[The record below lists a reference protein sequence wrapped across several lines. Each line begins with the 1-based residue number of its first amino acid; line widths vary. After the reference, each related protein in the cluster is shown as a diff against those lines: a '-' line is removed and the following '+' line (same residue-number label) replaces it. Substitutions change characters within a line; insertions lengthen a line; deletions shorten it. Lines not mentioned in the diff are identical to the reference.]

1 MFFYHYQF
9 YSVYPKVAF
18 NLFSHNLASNKI
30 LLHSYS
36 KDLYKL
42 TCPEVSHTFEP
53 SLCTLQ
59 LNRTERNLTIEL
71 QFGDGTNKTV
81 YVSSNA
87 ISKYIGYLNNSVDR
101 TKTYRPPAMSMY
113 PDQLTSLMLDKAYYI
128 KGFEFYSNNN
138 GTTNITKKE
147 NR

>member
-1 MFFYHYQF
+1 M
-9 YSVYPKVAF
+9 P
-18 NLFSHNLASNKI
+18 SN
-30 LLHSYS
+30 S
-36 KDLYKL
+36 KDSYKL
-42 TCPEVSHTFEP
+42 TCPVVSYTFEP
-53 SLCTLQ
+53 SFCILQ

-81 YVSSNA
+81 YLSSNS
-87 ISKYIGYLNNSVDR
+87 ISKYIGYLNNSINR

-138 GTTNITKKE
+138 GTFTIEVFNKLIFEFLFFLQFNLKLFF
-147 NR
+147 